1 MARFP
6 ALMSTAQISEE
17 LGIARTTVLK
27 YIAGGLLR
35 PLVHT
40 ERTILVAGDEFARF
54 KREDW
59 PHLPKRRGRPRA
71 DASAETKKRLQRL
84 SRELQRAMGGR
95 K

>member
-1 MARFP
+1 M
-6 ALMSTAQISEE
+6 MSTAQISEE

-27 YIAGGLLR
+27 YVAGGLLR

-59 PHLPKRRGRPRA
+59 PHLPKRRGRPGA
-71 DASAETKKRLQRL
+71 DTTAETQKRLRRMA
-84 SRELQRAMGGR
+84 RELQRAMGGR